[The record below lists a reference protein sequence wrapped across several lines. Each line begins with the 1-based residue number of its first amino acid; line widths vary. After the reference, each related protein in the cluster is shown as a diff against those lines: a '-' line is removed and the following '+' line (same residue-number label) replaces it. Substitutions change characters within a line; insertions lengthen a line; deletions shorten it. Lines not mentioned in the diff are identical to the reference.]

1 MFRLSVLLTAVLM
14 QLPAGQALL
23 TDLQYAALLRY
34 EFGPRTFTG
43 ERQKLRSFAKVSP
56 SEAERIAK
64 MSCMKGE
71 KIVSINLRR
80 ERKLLYYR
88 VVSKKRV
95 AKINAL
101 DASVIGCR
109 RREN

>member
-14 QLPAGQALL
+14 QLPASQALL

-34 EFGPRTFTG
+34 EYSARPFNISH
-43 ERQKLRSFAKVSP
+43 QKLHSFAKISP
-56 SEAERIAK
+56 SEAEKIAK
-64 MSCMKGE
+64 ESCMKSE
-71 KIVSINLRR
+71 KIVSISLRR
-80 ERKLLYYR
+80 EQKLLYYR
-88 VVSKKRV
+88 LGSKKRV

-101 DASVIGCR
+101 DAGVIECK